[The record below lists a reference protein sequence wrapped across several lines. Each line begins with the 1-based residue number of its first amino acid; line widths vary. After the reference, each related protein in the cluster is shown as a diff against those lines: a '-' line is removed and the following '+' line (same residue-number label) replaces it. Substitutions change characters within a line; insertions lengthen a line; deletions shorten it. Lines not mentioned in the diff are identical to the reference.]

1 MTLQCLD
8 KIAQRLVVNKCLRLN
23 ESHPSTSALSRFLA
37 FNLGSKAWCGVEEWD
52 YGAADGRIALYEWLH

>member
-37 FNLGSKAWCGVEEWD
+37 FNLGPKAWCGVE
-52 YGAADGRIALYEWLH
+52 GLVGLRCG